1 MCVCA
6 DVLLCGML
14 LLLCRCSVVHNA
26 GDARSPPTGRD
37 IRRVRD
43 MMMLVL
49 IDVDGGVEVVHVVG
63 RVVARNV

>member
-1 MCVCA
+1 MCVNMLSCG
-6 DVLLCGML
+6 VLV
-14 LLLCRCSVVHNA
+14 LLCRCDVVHNA